1 MLYME
6 GKMEKDIEHEI
17 INLFRQMDQSLK
29 RAISRKVKDTG
40 IYRSQ
45 HRLLMLLGKHPDCS
59 QTELAEKMDISPAA
73 VAVSL
78 KKLEKGGYIN
88 RQSHAEDN
96 RINHVEVTGKGQEAI
111 SVSIQYFKEVES
123 AMLKDFSLEEMERLK
138 NYLERIIQ
146 NGETYYQGLLRKP
159 KE

>member
-1 MLYME
+1 
-6 GKMEKDIEHEI
+6 MEKDIQHQI

-29 RAISRKVKDTG
+29 RVISKKVADTG

-45 HRLLMLLGKHPDCS
+45 HRLLMFMGKHPDCS

-88 RQSHAEDN
+88 RQCNAEDN
-96 RINHVEVTGKGQEAI
+96 RVNHLVVTDRGKKAI
-111 SVSIQYFKEVES
+111 EVSILYFREIENT
-123 AMLKDFSLEEMERLK
+123 MLNDFSPEEMETLK

-146 NGETYYQGLLRKP
+146 NGETYYRSLLKQS
-159 KE
+159 KS

>member
-1 MLYME
+1 
-6 GKMEKDIEHEI
+6 MEKDIEHEI

-123 AMLKDFSLEEMERLK
+123 AMLKGFSLEEMERLR

-146 NGETYYQGLLRKP
+146 NGEIYYQSLLRKA